1 MKAQARKSG
10 QTQIENRQCGQ
21 KNLIALVE
29 FIKLYVPLYKLIQS
43 QI

>member
-10 QTQIENRQCGQ
+10 QTQIENRQGGQ

-29 FIKLYVPLYKLIQS
+29 FIKLYVRLYKLIQS

>member
-10 QTQIENRQCGQ
+10 QTQTENRQGGQ

-29 FIKLYVPLYKLIQS
+29 LRGVKHGFSMVE
-43 QI
+43 

>member
-10 QTQIENRQCGQ
+10 QTQTENRQGSQ
-21 KNLIALVE
+21 KKLIVLVE